1 MLSKQIKKQFIV
13 WGIYVL
19 IFYVVCFAF
28 LVVHNFQ
35 VWTLSPFVESII
47 GVFMGAGAIAIITGI
62 IIIFQSSIQAEQ
74 EKKQEVFKQKLE
86 LYKKIIDQLQQAF
99 KVQDNEK
106 ISTITEG
113 EKLELFFTQL
123 NIGLLSKP
131 KTFKSFSKLIN
142 EVAEE
147 DGKLKEGASK
157 LLLDFIIDAR
167 DDLDVQDDKEKMTD
181 QDKKYL
187 ADAIK
192 IAEKQATKAFQKT
205 FYNDFED
212 YLKNNPNVTNVG
224 EQRVQLLREIHNL
237 IIKAFANIK
246 ISYSKRNLNFGIMPP
261 GRKKKTLLIIE
272 TQVQKHLRLL
282 TVAPQSDIPE
292 EIFIGND
299 GNYNVVKINDI
310 SDYIAIEK
318 VIERSYNIVL
328 NNEPKFKNKLSN

>member
-1 MLSKQIKKQFIV
+1 MKNQFKL
-13 WGIYVL
+13 WGTAVL

-28 LVVHNFQ
+28 LVIHNFQ

-212 YLKNNPNVTNVG
+212 YLINNSNVTNVG
-224 EQRVQLLREIHNL
+224 EQRVQLLREIHNH
-237 IIKAFANIK
+237 ITKDFVDIN
-246 ISYSKRNLNFGIMPP
+246 ISYSTRNLTFGIKSK
-261 GRKKKTLLIIE
+261 GNKGNYCIIE
-272 TQVQKHLRLL
+272 TQNKGHLRLL
-282 TVAPQSDIPE
+282 TLRDHQLNYSPPSDISIDMQPE
-292 EIFIGND
+292 HNKSKW
-299 GNYNVVKINDI
+299 NVVKINDI
-310 SDYIAIEK
+310 SDFLSIGKI
-318 VIERSYNIVL
+318 IERSYNIAL
-328 NNEPKFKNKLSN
+328 NNEPIFKK

>member
-1 MLSKQIKKQFIV
+1 MKNQFKL
-13 WGIYVL
+13 WGTAVL

-28 LVVHNFQ
+28 LVIHNFQ

-272 TQVQKHLRLL
+272 TQVKKHLRLL
-282 TVAPQSDIPE
+282 TLAPQSDIPE

-299 GNYNVVKINDI
+299 NNYNVVKINDI